1 MVNAGELRDRVAV
14 LELVKEAGAD
24 GGAEYRWAER
34 RKIWARAELMDKTCL
49 FSSVGIGARRVEFTI
64 RRRELTLHQAFRWNG
79 RHCFLSSIVPDGPGH
94 LKVTAAL
101 VELADCVG
109 NANRHPGG
117 RGSRRC

>member
-1 MVNAGELRDRVAV
+1 MVNAGELRTGWRSWSWSKRPGRTAGRVSLGRAPED
-14 LELVKEAGAD
+14 LGQGGAD
-24 GGAEYRWAER
+24 GQDVSLFPPWAS
-34 RKIWARAELMDKTCL
+34 AP
-49 FSSVGIGARRVEFTI
+49 GGVEFTI

-101 VELADCVG
+101 VDLADCVG
-109 NANRHPGG
+109 NANKTPGG